1 MAEKLTAKKRKEDLN
16 RLFAEY
22 NRRLGMLYGSY
33 VRKLL
38 ALGYSEDVLESD
50 ALFNFDNFP
59 LLKARLEDI
68 FNDYFQNSMLCYKS
82 GITSGVS
89 LAYAH
94 DNDAIGQFSVLTD
107 KALETARKTAA
118 ATFIANR
125 LNSKIGL
132 NLAQSVW
139 NYCQQTKAEF
149 EMAMSNVIA
158 DGLGKGESAEE
169 VGRRIRQYLN
179 NPDMMY
185 RRYHTVKV
193 LKNGQKKDIVTWR
206 RKRIIDGRVRF
217 VEEPLEHVGLGVY
230 RSARKNALR
239 VARTE
244 INAAYHTARNERW
257 ANEPFVIG
265 QHIHVSPQHDPEED
279 ADICDELE
287 GYYPKGFVW
296 NGWHPQCYAE
306 GTQVLTTKGWKEFKD
321 VTTQDIVYSLNPQTR
336 EIEETSIVG
345 VQKYPYNGELIHFFN
360 RSLECLV
367 TPEHQM
373 VYISKSGAHEIKKC
387 NATEYKPSMGA
398 FYRSAVNTAKDRT
411 NIMFGDKNIPFDVYC
426 EFMGYYLA
434 DGSMQHDYGIVL
446 SQEKGQPAWKRMQTC
461 IKKMGF
467 TPHVYKSTIVLY
479 HRAFGQ
485 ELLKYGT
492 AHYKYIPQ
500 EILNASKRQIQIF
513 LDAYIVCDGHIKKPR
528 PFMGNRGHVCT
539 PNHGERMYFT
549 SSPQMAAEI
558 GLLLLKVGHRPSY
571 RIMSPKNTVKKD
583 GTVIKQRYDC
593 YRISECDSATATVFN
608 KEKVEYI
615 GFVYDVTLENN
626 HIMYIQKDGK
636 CFWGSNCMCTS
647 DPVMISGEERKDF
660 YKRLFKGEDM
670 SNYVS
675 PNRIKDMPDQYKRY
689 IEDNA
694 DKIVDAYKRDKLAW
708 HLASNKSYWIK
719 YLNAT
724 QRKQMGADAMSRREA
739 IQEIAKARHA
749 KRDAESIKR
758 RAEQRQRRLA
768 TERAYVHYGESVLRY
783 MNGIKD
789 VDTSALKTALEARD
803 YVNIYE
809 EAKALKEQGKKI
821 LSLSR
826 LENPILVARNYS
838 MSEAI
843 AINKA
848 IEARLARES
857 VELLPRKRFLE
868 SEIKWVEE
876 HKKYD
881 TWKVA
886 QDAYKKELRIVERK
900 IDIKAVADSVSDALA
915 YATLSKSR
923 KIKELAS
930 EINHILTRRNVDL
943 DLAKSKAQEINRK
956 YQQLLKN
963 KLKSPK
969 LLKETAVNHET
980 IEDLKKRLGTKFP
993 KTLEY
998 LEDAISEYEKNSRYY
1013 GVTAKTHKNE
1023 IELLMQ
1029 KVFSEHDLGM
1039 NIKDSILE
1047 KVLNSKFMNTF
1058 ETGSSGG
1065 YLGSTSTTGKIS
1077 PTHSRLSA
1085 AHKMFGLPRKDLA
1098 VQQLDRKEYEKYG
1111 NLLDHNILRSMQNN
1125 TARSYGNVEVRF
1137 KKDKVVATWTAGD
1150 SLGVRYQPSLVSDPK
1165 ACSFDDFYNTPT
1177 SIDIQTT
1184 NLVEFKKEHISSYLE
1199 LQYHGQLTI
1208 DCIESI
1214 TYPYDILDGSHDKI
1228 LKIAKEFKKKGA
1240 SIYYIKGNALF
1251 EL

>member
-59 LLKARLEDI
+59 LLKARLEEI

-82 GITSGVS
+82 GMTSGVS

-158 DGLGKGESAEE
+158 DGLGKGESAEK

-239 VARTE
+239 LARTE

-279 ADICDELE
+279 ADICDDLE

-296 NGWHPQCYAE
+296 NGWH
-306 GTQVLTTKGWKEFKD
+306 V
-321 VTTQDIVYSLNPQTR
+321 
-336 EIEETSIVG
+336 
-345 VQKYPYNGELIHFFN
+345 
-360 RSLECLV
+360 
-367 TPEHQM
+367 
-373 VYISKSGAHEIKKC
+373 
-387 NATEYKPSMGA
+387 
-398 FYRSAVNTAKDRT
+398 
-411 NIMFGDKNIPFDVYC
+411 
-426 EFMGYYLA
+426 
-434 DGSMQHDYGIVL
+434 
-446 SQEKGQPAWKRMQTC
+446 
-461 IKKMGF
+461 
-467 TPHVYKSTIVLY
+467 
-479 HRAFGQ
+479 
-485 ELLKYGT
+485 
-492 AHYKYIPQ
+492 
-500 EILNASKRQIQIF
+500 
-513 LDAYIVCDGHIKKPR
+513 
-528 PFMGNRGHVCT
+528 
-539 PNHGERMYFT
+539 
-549 SSPQMAAEI
+549 
-558 GLLLLKVGHRPSY
+558 
-571 RIMSPKNTVKKD
+571 
-583 GTVIKQRYDC
+583 
-593 YRISECDSATATVFN
+593 
-608 KEKVEYI
+608 
-615 GFVYDVTLENN
+615 
-626 HIMYIQKDGK
+626 
-636 CFWGSNCMCTS
+636 NCMCTS
-647 DPVMISGEERKDF
+647 DPVMISGEEREQF
-660 YKRLFKGEDM
+660 YKRLFNGEDM

-675 PNRIKDMPDQYKRY
+675 PNRVKDVPNQYKRY

-708 HLASNKSYWIK
+708 HLANNKSYWVK
-719 YLNAT
+719 FLDAT
-724 QRKQMGADAMSRREA
+724 QRKEMGADAMSRREA
-739 IQEIAKARHA
+739 IQEIAKARHV

-900 IDIKAVADSVSDALA
+900 IDIKAVVDNVSDALA

-969 LLKETAVNHET
+969 LLKKTAVNHET

-1137 KKDKVVATWTAGD
+1137 KKDNVVATWTAGD